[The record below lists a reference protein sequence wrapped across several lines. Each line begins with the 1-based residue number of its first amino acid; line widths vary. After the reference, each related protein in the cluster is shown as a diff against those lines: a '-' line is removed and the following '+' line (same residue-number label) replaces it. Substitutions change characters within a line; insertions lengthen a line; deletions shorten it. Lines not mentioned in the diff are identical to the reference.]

1 MPCLLFVYLSLSPGT
16 IFWSEGSIFRIN
28 EEDFY
33 FLTETYKA
41 SWTRGMTQILVE
53 EYRNLV
59 TDFRNPHK
67 KQKDLWYELAS
78 NMCQR
83 GCDVTWDMCDRK
95 WRNLK
100 HTFKT
105 IYYNQHRSAKSKR
118 RWEFYSD
125 LEELFTPQG
134 SDEGLRKSRTL
145 SPPSLDDQ
153 ESISAGTSPVGL
165 TTSSSMLP
173 RLSAVVAPQVSYAQ
187 VLDVSSLNNHI
198 VSYPQIVLCDE
209 SGIPINKK
217 PNAEPLSACGNKS
230 LLNDSEGSTGPPPY
244 WFMEFMKQYRI
255 DEERR
260 LTVLKEMHAEVIQV
274 ERRKCVALESLV
286 KKLG

>member
-1 MPCLLFVYLSLSPGT
+1 
-16 IFWSEGSIFRIN
+16 
-28 EEDFY
+28 
-33 FLTETYKA
+33 
-41 SWTRGMTQILVE
+41 MTQILIE

-67 KQKDLWYELAS
+67 KQKVLWCELAS
-78 NMCQR
+78 SMCQR

-134 SDEGLRKSRTL
+134 SDDVLRKSHTL

-165 TTSSSMLP
+165 TASSSKLP
-173 RLSAVVAPQVSYAQ
+173 RLSAVVAPQVLYAE
-187 VLDVSSLNNHI
+187 VLDVSSLNNDI
-198 VSYPQIVLCDE
+198 VSYPQIVLYDE

-217 PNAEPLSACGNKS
+217 PNAEPLSVCGNKS
-230 LLNDSEGSTGPPPY
+230 LLNDSEGSTEIPPH
-244 WFMEFMKQYRI
+244 WFLEFMKQYRI

-260 LTVLKEMHAEVIQV
+260 LTVLKEMHAEVVQV